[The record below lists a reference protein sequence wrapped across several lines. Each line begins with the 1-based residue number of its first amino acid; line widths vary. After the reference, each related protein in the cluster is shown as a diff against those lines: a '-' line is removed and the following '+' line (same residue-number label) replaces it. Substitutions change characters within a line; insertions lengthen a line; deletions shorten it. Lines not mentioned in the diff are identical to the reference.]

1 MWKTS
6 EDRQEILR
14 RHKSGIAG
22 AVVIAALGGAL
33 ALAPV
38 LRSSDANAQDAAA
51 GFLTP
56 STFADV
62 AEQVSSAVVN
72 IQVSTNATDD
82 DDGRRGRGGPDRGRD
97 FFERFFDGP
106 EGGRRDRDD
115 RSDDF
120 GRGDDDDRDQRS
132 PQRRFSRGLGSGFI
146 IDPSGIVVTNDHV
159 VGNADDITVTLQNG
173 DTLEA
178 ELIGR
183 DRSTD
188 LAVLQVSSPDPLP
201 YVEFA
206 DVDGVRVGDW
216 VVAVGNPFGLGHTVT
231 VGVVSARGRDIGSG
245 PFDDFLQIDASINRG
260 NSGGPTFNLEGD
272 VIGINSA
279 IFSPT
284 GGNVGIGFAI
294 PASLA
299 QDVIADLRED
309 GQVER
314 GFLGVNIQGVTED
327 IAASVDLDEARG
339 AIVAQVLP
347 DTPAEAAGLR
357 VGDVILAVDGNEVE
371 RMRDLPRLIASRDV
385 GDEATLTVWRDG
397 ESIEVA
403 AALTARQNR
412 QVASAPAPDA
422 PATPENTLG
431 VALADLDN
439 DLRRRLQVSDD
450 TVGAVVVDVEAGS
463 AAEDRLRRG
472 DVVTSVDGTAVTSAD
487 EAVDAIDA
495 ARDDNDAVLLSVSRG
510 NRSRLV
516 ALPFDAS

>member
-6 EDRQEILR
+6 VDRKEILR
-14 RHKSGIAG
+14 RNKASIAG
-22 AVVIAALGGAL
+22 AVVIAALGGVL
-33 ALAPV
+33 ALAPI
-38 LRSSDANAQDAAA
+38 LPSSDASAQDAAA
-51 GFLTP
+51 AFLTP
-56 STFADV
+56 NTFADV
-62 AEQVSSAVVN
+62 AEQVSGAVVN
-72 IQVSTNATDD
+72 IQVSQTNTDD
-82 DDGRRGRGGPDRGRD
+82 GDGQHGRDNRRGP
-97 FFERFFDGP
+97 FERFFDGP
-106 EGGRRDRDD
+106 QRGQRDREDRFGNDD
-115 RSDDF
+115 QF
-120 GRGDDDDRDQRS
+120 GRRGDDDRGS

-159 VGNADDITVTLQNG
+159 VGDADEITVTLRNG
-173 DTLEA
+173 ETLDA

-201 YVEFA
+201 FVEFA

-260 NSGGPTFNLEGD
+260 NSGGPTFNLEGK

-327 IAASVDLDEARG
+327 IAASVDLGEARG

-347 DTPAEAAGLR
+347 GTPAETAGLR

-385 GDEATLTVWRDG
+385 GDEATLTVWRNG
-397 ESIEVA
+397 ESIEVS
-403 AALTARQNR
+403 AALTARQEQ
-412 QVASAPAPDA
+412 QVASASTPDAVPAPED
-422 PATPENTLG
+422 TLG
-431 VALADLDN
+431 VALADLDS
-439 DLRRRLQVSDD
+439 DTRRRLRVADD
-450 TVGAVVVDVEAGS
+450 TVGAVVVDVEPGS
-463 AAEDRLRRG
+463 AAEERLRRG
-472 DVVTSVDGTAVTSAD
+472 DVVTSVDGTAVTNAD
-487 EAVDAIDA
+487 EAVAAIDA
-495 ARDDNDAVLLSVSRG
+495 AREGNDAVLLSVSRG

-516 ALPFDAS
+516 AIPFDAS